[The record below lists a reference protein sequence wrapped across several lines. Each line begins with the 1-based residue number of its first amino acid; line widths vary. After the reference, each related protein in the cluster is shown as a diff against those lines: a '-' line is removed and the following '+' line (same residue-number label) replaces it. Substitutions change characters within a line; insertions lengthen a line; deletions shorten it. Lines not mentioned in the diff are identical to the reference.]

1 MFMKQVSGNKLPPFL
16 SEKGCI
22 SILVFFFNKNDFIYF
37 WLSWACVATCALSL
51 AVARGASSSLQRRS
65 SWLWWPLSLW
75 SAGSGSRGLS
85 GVACGPRAQ
94 AQLPCGLWDLPR
106 PGVRP
111 VSPVVAGGF
120 LPAVSPEKFSG
131 LLLKDN
137 FTGYRILCWWG
148 FFLSTLKNI
157 SLYSLLAFIHGYQEV
172 GYTSFI
178 FL

>member
-1 MFMKQVSGNKLPPFL
+1 M
-16 SEKGCI
+16 
-22 SILVFFFNKNDFIYF
+22 
-37 WLSWACVATCALSL
+37 
-51 AVARGASSSLQRRS
+51 ARGASSSLQRRS

-137 FTGYRILCWWG
+137 FTGYRILCWWVFFSLNFKKYFTLFSSCFYPWLPRSWLYFFYFSISRCFLYSVFFQD
-148 FFLSTLKNI
+148 FFL
-157 SLYSLLAFIHGYQEV
+157 
-172 GYTSFI
+172 
-178 FL
+178 